1 MTKWQK
7 SSLKLAKNHAW
18 KAAPGYQ
25 ILVVDRGAAR
35 LDIPSGWFIG
45 PDETGLEVRN
55 HPKPDDT
62 CLIQISVLPMPEGID
77 WSEFP
82 LIALFENATA
92 DSKTEVL
99 IRGPIVQVDRPGL
112 HGVWRETRYI
122 DEEEHREA
130 CSFCIFAREGGI
142 HVVVTLSCWPEGL
155 SEFTPVWEEILRSLR
170 IGEYRDAQTGQRI
183 RPREN

>member
-1 MTKWQK
+1 MAKWQK
-7 SSLKLAKNHAW
+7 NSLKLAKNHAW
-18 KAAPGYQ
+18 KSAPGYQ

-35 LDIPSGWFIG
+35 LDIPIGWLVA

-55 HPKPDDT
+55 RPKPDDT
-62 CLIQISVLPMPEGID
+62 CLIQISILPMPEGID
-77 WSEFP
+77 WSALP
-82 LIALFENATA
+82 LAILLENAMEGS
-92 DSKTEVL
+92 DTETLV
-99 IRGPIVQVDRPGL
+99 RGPLVQVDRPGL

-122 DEEEHREA
+122 DPEERREA

-142 HVVVTLSCWPEGL
+142 HVVITLSCWPEGL
-155 SEFTPVWEEILRSLR
+155 PEFTPVWEELLRSLR